1 MRRLVAL
8 FLALLLVPSISLAG
22 VITTYED
29 LVAAAASAAD
39 GDVLVLEGEITADTK
54 ALTSARRVVLKPV
67 EGGEAEIKGL
77 KVSDADLAFSGIVLS
92 GGLRVSG
99 ESYIELLPG
108 TLVRGASGQEAVL
121 FEGTGSFTVD
131 SGATVQGGKSAN
143 AVTVKGRGGG
153 VPVASPGDVGGGVGD
168 EDGGAG
174 LQVEN
179 LAGVS
184 SVVVSGDVRGGSGS
198 GIGGNA
204 VNLYSLS
211 GETSAILGGNTRGG
225 DGRVGGNAVQIVGL
239 GGSANA
245 ALGGRATGGDGT
257 DFGGDTLVVMN
268 VQSSAAVSVA
278 GSLTA
283 GNIPES
289 GERPGVS
296 LRIVDEQSTQHV
308 TLEDAHLRDGEI
320 IPEGVETPTPEPTA
334 TPMPTPVPGITA
346 SVPVATLPPLVT
358 TVPEEPAEPT
368 PEPTQQPTEAPTGQP
383 TQSPTEAPSQEPTQQ
398 PTPRPTDAPTQEP
411 PATPSEAVPT
421 EDPGDAQDGGADE
434 KTVDNEDA

>member
-8 FLALLLVPSISLAG
+8 FMALLLVPSISLAG

-143 AVTVKGRGGG
+143 AVTVKGKG
-153 VPVASPGDVGGGVGD
+153 GDVHIAVHGDVQGGDGD

-211 GETSAILGGNTRGG
+211 GETSAILGGSTRGG

-245 ALGGRATGGDGT
+245 ALGGRASGGDGT

-278 GSLTA
+278 GSLSA

-346 SVPVATLPPLVT
+346 SVPVATLPPHVT
-358 TVPEEPAEPT
+358 TEPEAPAVPT

-383 TQSPTEAPSQEPTQQ
+383 TQSPTEAPSQEPTQ
-398 PTPRPTDAPTQEP
+398 RPTAAPTQEP

-434 KTVDNEDA
+434 KTVDNEAA